1 MNPEKTEN
9 AEKIDKNDDDDDIE
23 VIPHVEPLD
32 SKNRI
37 QNH

>member
-23 VIPHVEPLD
+23 EEEKRVE
-32 SKNRI
+32 
-37 QNH
+37 

>member
-23 VIPHVEPLD
+23 EEEKTVE
-32 SKNRI
+32 
-37 QNH
+37 